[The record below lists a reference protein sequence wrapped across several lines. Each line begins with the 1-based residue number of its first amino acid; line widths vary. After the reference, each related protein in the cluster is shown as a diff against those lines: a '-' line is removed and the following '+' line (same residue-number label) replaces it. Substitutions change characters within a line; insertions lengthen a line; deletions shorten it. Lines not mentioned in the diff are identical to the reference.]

1 MSEWHRTKSLS
12 KGKMICNDGLKNKRS
27 ANSLH
32 FSWEFRAV
40 FNQRKSSCKRTRCLT
55 KISPKKITSKKNKR
69 SSNALH
75 SAREEDRLNVNRTA
89 KNSLVLINV
98 LMQPYSL
105 INYRI
110 KFNLQRKR

>member
-1 MSEWHRTKSLS
+1 MSEWHRTNSLS

-55 KISPKKITSKKNKR
+55 KISPKKITSKKQKILKCVAFRTGGGPAQFKSNCKEHAGSDKR
-69 SSNALH
+69 
-75 SAREEDRLNVNRTA
+75 
-89 KNSLVLINV
+89 
-98 LMQPYSL
+98 
-105 INYRI
+105 
-110 KFNLQRKR
+110 FNTTLFLD